1 MTVNFEYENLT
12 LRVWLLMH
20 RAYISLKDC
29 EDQIYGEKGLTTEQ
43 YAVLA
48 TIKYLNEPV
57 KVTDV
62 AQWIGRRTNS
72 VSMMADRMVKAGLL
86 RRLRDRVDRRAVRL
100 TITSKGEDAFK
111 SATPVGW
118 EFIQKIMSPLSYED
132 QHTFARLLE
141 RMRYQTLKYLNP
153 GEDIEEMIRNETKQH
168 ANLMERLIQYTV
180 PSTPEAK
187 HQGGKKGKTIRRG

>member
-1 MTVNFEYENLT
+1 MTVNFEYQNLI

-20 RAYISLKDC
+20 RAYISLKSC

-43 YAVLA
+43 YTVLA
-48 TIKYLNEPV
+48 SIKYLNEPV

-86 RRLRDRVDRRAVRL
+86 RRLRDRADRRAVRL
-100 TITSKGEDAFK
+100 VITSKGEDALK
-111 SATPVGW
+111 SATLVGW
-118 EFIQKIMSPLSYED
+118 EFIQKIMLPLSHED

-141 RMRYQTLKYLNP
+141 RMRYETLKYLNP

-168 ANLMERLIQYTV
+168 ANLMERLFLHAL
-180 PSTPEAK
+180 PSTPEPK
-187 HQGGKKGKTIRRG
+187 RQGGKKGKTIRRG